1 MVWCYLYGNGA
12 LFLSHSNP
20 DYVKYKKSTPPLVFG
35 IPPLYR
41 VTPYALKLL
50 FCCEF
55 PFYFVKTE
63 SDAEGNKQTA
73 RGEER
78 DRVREAADDVIEK
91 QPLRN

>member
-1 MVWCYLYGNGA
+1 
-12 LFLSHSNP
+12 
-20 DYVKYKKSTPPLVFG
+20 
-35 IPPLYR
+35 

-63 SDAEGNKQTA
+63 SDAEGKKQTA
-73 RGEER
+73 GEER
-78 DRVREAADDVIEK
+78 EVAADDVIEK